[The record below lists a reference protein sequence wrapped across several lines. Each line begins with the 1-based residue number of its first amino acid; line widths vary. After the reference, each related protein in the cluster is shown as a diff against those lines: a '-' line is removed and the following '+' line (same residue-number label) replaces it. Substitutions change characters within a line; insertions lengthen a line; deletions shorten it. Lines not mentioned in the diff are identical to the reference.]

1 LSGASTEASSVITQ
15 LSQALG
21 SGVLRGEEFN
31 AIMENGGRLAKLLAD
46 GMKTTVGGLRNM
58 AQNGELTTDKI
69 VPLLT
74 NVELL
79 RKEFETLPA
88 SISGSAQKVQNSFM
102 AWVGGANDAVGAS
115 TALAGVL
122 DSVATISTRWQIQPG
137 CWWELALPV
146 ILAIWSAIFRARPVL
161 LSVIQPPRLRWLRHR
176 FAALRS
182 VLPYRGKLFIAQKA
196 VAAATSIEAQIAAE
210 RQLTAAQAD

>member
-1 LSGASTEASSVITQ
+1 VAKVTETVATSLKLSGASTEEASSVITQ

-58 AQNGELTTDKI
+58 AQNGQLTTDKI

-102 AWVGGANDAVGAS
+102 AWVGGANDALGAS
-115 TALAGVL
+115 TALAGALMVWRQSL
-122 DSVATISTRWQIQPG
+122 
-137 CWWELALPV
+137 ELRLWRCSGRCRRFSPV
-146 ILAIWSAIFRARPVL
+146 GGILSGVTSSGKGARAR
-161 LSVIQPPRLRWLRHR
+161 
-176 FAALRS
+176 
-182 VLPYRGKLFIAQKA
+182 KD
-196 VAAATSIEAQIAAE
+196 
-210 RQLTAAQAD
+210 ADCSG